1 MKFGKLIRASVSSR
15 MPQWEGSVL
24 QYKRLKQAIKA
35 LVSEAGGAEPDV
47 LVERFTTIL
56 DEEVERVN
64 DFYMD
69 QIEEAV
75 IILHSLKQHIA
86 QIVTASDAPAAH
98 QLRVASQQSLV
109 SFHWSLL
116 LLQSFVVINF
126 TAVVKIL
133 KKFDKKLGTLIGR
146 TLRASY
152 SGALTELPFYRCQA
166 LGGLVEE
173 VEQQFVV
180 LEGRAAA
187 SVRPAEQP
195 HAALASS

>member
-1 MKFGKLIRASVSSR
+1 M
-15 MPQWEGSVL
+15 
-24 QYKRLKQAIKA
+24 
-35 LVSEAGGAEPDV
+35 
-47 LVERFTTIL
+47 
-56 DEEVERVN
+56 
-64 DFYMD
+64 
-69 QIEEAV
+69 
-75 IILHSLKQHIA
+75 
-86 QIVTASDAPAAH
+86 
-98 QLRVASQQSLV
+98 
-109 SFHWSLL
+109 

-152 SGALTELPFYRCQA
+152 IGALTELPFYRCQA

>member
-1 MKFGKLIRASVSSR
+1 MNWASVL
-15 MPQWEGSVL
+15 SV
-24 QYKRLKQAIKA
+24 
-35 LVSEAGGAEPDV
+35 
-47 LVERFTTIL
+47 T
-56 DEEVERVN
+56 
-64 DFYMD
+64 
-69 QIEEAV
+69 
-75 IILHSLKQHIA
+75 
-86 QIVTASDAPAAH
+86 
-98 QLRVASQQSLV
+98 
-109 SFHWSLL
+109 LL
-116 LLQSFVVINF
+116 LFSSFVRGSQSSSNSFSIVINF

-152 SGALTELPFYRCQA
+152 IGALTELPFYRCQA